1 MVMGDDGRDGDE
13 ASHGTLSLSPPGTR
27 VIASDRRSG
36 CYGDRKGGQ
45 NARKVYIGQAGQI
58 ADVAVVRARRL
69 TRFSTGGRLAQ
80 KNGEGKSLHMYELH
94 AQYAHGRG
102 RGHTRPAN
110 AATGPPPGSRSRYQK
125 YCVVAASGSEER
137 RPCVRCGASR
147 ACGKTELGMAGSGC
161 LWQTPFCSLRLRRS
175 SLPFSPILSALSPP
189 LARWLLLHP
198 MWPHCT
204 ATRRG
209 RLPPS
214 LPPLSSVREPNQDR
228 SRSLICS
235 SSVRI
240 CARSSDRFRRSFF
253 IRRCACIPVLGY

>member
-1 MVMGDDGRDGDE
+1 MGDDGRDGDE

-27 VIASDRRSG
+27 VIGSDRRSG
-36 CYGDRKGGQ
+36 CCGDRKGGED
-45 NARKVYIGQAGQI
+45 ARKVYVGQAGQI
-58 ADVAVVRARRL
+58 ADVAVAGGVLRRL
-69 TRFSTGGRLAQ
+69 TRFSTVGRLAR
-80 KNGEGKSLHMYELH
+80 KK
-94 AQYAHGRG
+94 RG
-102 RGHTRPAN
+102 GGNRCICMSCTHSTPTDTRPAN

-147 ACGKTELGMAGSGC
+147 ASGKTELGMAGSGC
-161 LWQTPFCSLRLRRS
+161 LWQTPFCSLRRS

-214 LPPLSSVREPNQDR
+214 PFVRERAQPRPFAFAD
-228 SRSLICS
+228 LFVLCPHL
-235 SSVRI
+235 
-240 CARSSDRFRRSFF
+240 RSSDRFRRSFF

>member
-1 MVMGDDGRDGDE
+1 MGMGDDGRDGDE

-27 VIASDRRSG
+27 VIGSDRRSG
-36 CYGDRKGGQ
+36 CCGDRKGGQ

-69 TRFSTGGRLAQ
+69 TRFSTGSRLAR
-80 KNGEGKSLHMYELH
+80 KNGEGNRCICMSCTH
-94 AQYAHGRG
+94 AVR
-102 RGHTRPAN
+102 TRPAN

-137 RPCVRCGASR
+137 RPCVRVRCGASR
-147 ACGKTELGMAGSGC
+147 ACWKTELGMAGSGC
-161 LWQTPFCSLRLRRS
+161 LWQTPFCSLRRS

-189 LARWLLLHP
+189 SRQMVIATSHVAALH
-198 MWPHCT
+198 CD
-204 ATRRG
+204 ATR
-209 RLPPS
+209 PPSS

-253 IRRCACIPVLGY
+253 IRRCACIRVLGY